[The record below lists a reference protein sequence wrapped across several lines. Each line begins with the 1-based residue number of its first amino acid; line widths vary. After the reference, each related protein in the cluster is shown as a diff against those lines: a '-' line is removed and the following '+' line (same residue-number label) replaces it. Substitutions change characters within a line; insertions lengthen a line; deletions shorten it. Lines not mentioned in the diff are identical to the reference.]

1 MDPRGAGWAPRYRF
15 HAELARALA
24 VGECCTAQEN
34 QVQARV
40 LGAVQEQAQAQA
52 QARKPVTQN
61 FQSVVAAVRA
71 IFSQASQGGVSA
83 DQVLPS
89 FELRMDSLNRKQVRY
104 DPFTRIVHIG
114 PQALHEQS
122 PMPYVLRHVAAA
134 SMHFYNH
141 RLIDAVSAN
150 ELNNDNPDRQIG
162 SMLHAL
168 KQVPITAEDLK
179 RAGLQPKQ
187 ASLLV
192 LQTLPKQRELSF
204 ARAVKDAWES
214 ARRGTLGR
222 SQAQVGGRQGVGTIA
237 QGPTSVIP
245 ASVMAA
251 SLSPARALATESQAL
266 PPNAPTALASAAST
280 AARVVPEDTGK
291 GIGN

>member
-24 VGECCTAQEN
+24 VGECYTAQE
-34 QVQARV
+34 QELQARV
-40 LGAVQEQAQAQA
+40 LGAVKVQA
-52 QARKPVTQN
+52 QARKQVVPN

-71 IFSQASQGGVSA
+71 IFTQASQGRASA
-83 DQVLPS
+83 YQGLPS
-89 FELRMDSLNRKQVRY
+89 FELRMDSLNRQQARY
-104 DPFTRIVHIG
+104 NPFTRMVHIS
-114 PQALHEQS
+114 PQFLHEQS

-141 RLIDAVSAN
+141 RLIDALALN
-150 ELNNDNPDRQIG
+150 EPHAENSDRQIG

-168 KQVPITAEDLK
+168 EQVPITAPALK
-179 RAGLQPKQ
+179 NAGLQPEQ
-187 ASLLV
+187 ANLLV
-192 LQTLPKQRELSF
+192 LHTLPKQRELSF

-214 ARRGTLGR
+214 AKRDTLAR
-222 SQAQVGGRQGVGTIA
+222 SLAQGGGRQGVGTIA

-266 PPNAPTALASAAST
+266 APNAPTALASAAST